1 MNIFKKMYYACLKP
15 KSYKELIKS
24 STPKTF
30 LYGLFIFFM
39 TFIIIA
45 FYNVLVIRSNYGSLS
60 EIIKKNVPEF
70 TLENGKLSVE
80 KEILYNNN
88 GIYVNIDTSKEGAFA
103 ELNDDKIKRMVADY
117 SSVMIIDSS
126 RAVLAN
132 QLQYNEIDF
141 SKLSGSFNKAK
152 LLEVVPEIRN
162 LIILTLALTFV
173 FLLIMY
179 YVVLFFFAFISSL
192 YAFFSKKIIRFND
205 LYKMAI
211 YASTLPCIILIVNDI
226 LPFRIMFLPYIL
238 IYIILFL
245 MQRAISGVDSM
256 IKAYSIKNEEDFKNM
271 LNDLRNDAK
280 KDNIPDDIIDKE
292 LGKIPSYS
300 QLVGEKEVS
309 TEENTEE
316 HYRRNQPEVIK
327 PSSGF
332 SFGKTS
338 ENNDD
343 NELSK

>member
-1 MNIFKKMYYACLKP
+1 
-15 KSYKELIKS
+15 
-24 STPKTF
+24 
-30 LYGLFIFFM
+30 
-39 TFIIIA
+39 
-45 FYNVLVIRSNYGSLS
+45 
-60 EIIKKNVPEF
+60 
-70 TLENGKLSVE
+70 
-80 KEILYNNN
+80 
-88 GIYVNIDTSKEGAFA
+88 
-103 ELNDDKIKRMVADY
+103 
-117 SSVMIIDSS
+117 
-126 RAVLAN
+126 
-132 QLQYNEIDF
+132 
-141 SKLSGSFNKAK
+141 
-152 LLEVVPEIRN
+152 
-162 LIILTLALTFV
+162 
-173 FLLIMY
+173 
-179 YVVLFFFAFISSL
+179 
-192 YAFFSKKIIRFND
+192 
-205 LYKMAI
+205 
-211 YASTLPCIILIVNDI
+211 
-226 LPFRIMFLPYIL
+226 
-238 IYIILFL
+238 

-327 PSSGF
+327 LSSGF

>member
-15 KSYKELIKS
+15 RKYKELIRTS
-24 STPKTF
+24 VPKTF

-39 TFIIIA
+39 TFIIITLC
-45 FYNVLVIRSNYGSLS
+45 NVLIIRSNYGSLS

-88 GIYVNIDTSKEGAFA
+88 GMYINIDTTKEGAFA
-103 ELNDDKIKRMVADY
+103 ELNDDKRMVADY
-117 SSVMIIDSS
+117 SSVIIIDSS

-141 SKLSGSFNKAK
+141 SKLSGSFNKSK

-179 YVVLFFFAFISSL
+179 YVVLLFFAFISSL

-245 MQRAISGVDSM
+245 MQRAISGIDS
-256 IKAYSIKNEEDFKNM
+256 IVKAYSIKNEEDFKKM